1 MLTIIYFKRRTRV
14 TFAPS
19 IYYYKL
25 LVEEVALWDHDH
37 LVDQVQPAAPMIYQ
51 RRAAP
56 PITRKVEGD
65 GHLRLDIDGSGQSSR
80 LRDIGRRWAM
90 QHVWCRVPPRAW
102 PRHAKDTWLG
112 LGLGL
117 GLG

>member
-1 MLTIIYFKRRTRV
+1 
-14 TFAPS
+14 
-19 IYYYKL
+19 
-25 LVEEVALWDHDH
+25 
-37 LVDQVQPAAPMIYQ
+37 MIYQ

-80 LRDIGRRWAM
+80 LRDIGRRCAM

-117 GLG
+117 GLVLGLGLGLGSGVRVRVSKGLNQAFTLISF